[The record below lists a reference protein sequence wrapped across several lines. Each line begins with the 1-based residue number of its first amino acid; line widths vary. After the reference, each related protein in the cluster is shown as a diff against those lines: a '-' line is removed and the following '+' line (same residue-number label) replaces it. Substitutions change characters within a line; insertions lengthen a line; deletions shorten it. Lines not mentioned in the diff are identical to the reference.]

1 MIYRPPDDATFLIK
15 STLGHG
21 NVSIDIDTYSV
32 VVGPNTVYLSMASAD
47 CTPVYQAAY
56 GSAGG
61 GDVLINATLLCFRY
75 ARNCLV
81 AKYMVLKLGL
91 RC

>member
-32 VVGPNTVYLSMASAD
+32 VVGPNTVYLSMASTD

-61 GDVLINATLLCFRY
+61 GDVFINATLFFGFLY
-75 ARNCLV
+75 ACNCLV
-81 AKYMVLKLGL
+81 AIYICFM
-91 RC
+91 